1 MVSVVVAPRAVN
13 SEASPTRPECP
24 VMRPSIPTA
33 LAAAARRRAT
43 DWSLRPPSIGA
54 SSAGGS
60 PRRRA
65 QNRPK
70 IGRERPSRCSRR
82 QSGTQK
88 IPPDARKAKVCGY
101 RVPPSGRELSG
112 GPGGVSGAD
121 PRRRWYWQQH
131 QAGLVPSGSGAP
143 ALVRTW
149 GTSTHR
155 LAGRAPTTAARVAA
169 SAADLMVVPVRP
181 SFVDLEATV
190 AALERIQAVTAAR
203 VVAVLNG
210 CATRGSDA
218 ADAEQALVD
227 RGVLAEGAVKET
239 GAEWVGS
246 VVEEPEQFRIS
257 LRREDGP
264 PNPRVASPYADW
276 GKCELC
282 QSRGSANGRSDRI
295 LREGGRVYPD
305 GAVPAWR
312 WRETWSC
319 WKPGTPGSWQ
329 RTTAGGR

>member
-1 MVSVVVAPRAVN
+1 M
-13 SEASPTRPECP
+13 
-24 VMRPSIPTA
+24 
-33 LAAAARRRAT
+33 
-43 DWSLRPPSIGA
+43 
-54 SSAGGS
+54 GG
-60 PRRRA
+60 
-65 QNRPK
+65 
-70 IGRERPSRCSRR
+70 RR
-82 QSGTQK
+82 Q
-88 IPPDARKAKVCGY
+88 PR
-101 RVPPSGRELSG
+101 
-112 GPGGVSGAD
+112 PGWR
-121 PRRRWYWQQH
+121 P
-131 QAGLVPSGSGAP
+131 
-143 ALVRTW
+143 
-149 GTSTHR
+149 
-155 LAGRAPTTAARVAA
+155 

-264 PNPRVASPYADW
+264 PNPRFASPYADW

-282 QSRGSANGRSDRI
+282 GVEVPPTGARI
-295 LREGGRVYPD
+295 GFFGKADVYPD

>member
-1 MVSVVVAPRAVN
+1 MGYLDTPPRWA
-13 SEASPTRPECP
+13 
-24 VMRPSIPTA
+24 
-33 LAAAARRRAT
+33 
-43 DWSLRPPSIGA
+43 
-54 SSAGGS
+54 
-60 PRRRA
+60 
-65 QNRPK
+65 
-70 IGRERPSRCSRR
+70 
-82 QSGTQK
+82 
-88 IPPDARKAKVCGY
+88 
-101 RVPPSGRELSG
+101 
-112 GPGGVSGAD
+112 GAD
-121 PRRRWYWQQH
+121 
-131 QAGLVPSGSGAP
+131 
-143 ALVRTW
+143 
-149 GTSTHR
+149 
-155 LAGRAPTTAARVAA
+155 TAARVAA

-282 QSRGSANGRSDRI
+282 GVEVPPTGARI
-295 LREGGRVYPD
+295 GFFGKTDVYP
-305 GAVPAWR
+305 R
-312 WRETWSC
+312 WCRVCVEASGDLELLETWDARVMAEHHRRRSL
-319 WKPGTPGSWQ
+319 K
-329 RTTAGGR
+329 